1 VSFISL
7 PRRVGGLTLAAW
19 IAGLLATAVSAW
31 QIAQV
36 NRQRAQ
42 EDFDH
47 LAASAVEQIRS
58 RIRLYEYG
66 LRGARGAVHAVGPE
80 RITAEIFHQY
90 GLSRDVDREFPGA
103 RGFGFIRKV
112 APADWGE
119 FLRRARA
126 ERDDFEVRLLGPEPT
141 GERYIIQYIEPNVR
155 NQPAIGLDVS
165 SEPYRRHAAREAMR
179 SGEPTLTGP
188 ISLVQMGASPHKAML
203 FLMPIYRTGMP
214 TATPEQREA
223 ACYGWSYAPLA
234 LQEVTATFDN
244 VDPGLQITLSDVTD
258 PGTHIRLFTNMADNG
273 RPVLSTQTQL
283 QIYGRIWSIS
293 ASATPHFVAQRE
305 KLTPREVTWGG
316 LLMSTLLAALVEVA
330 SIARQRR
337 RAAAEMNARMAAI
350 VTHSSD
356 AIITI
361 DLDGR
366 VMHWNQAATRMFGW
380 KPQEMLGQSLAQK
393 FLPADARE
401 EDEHLLA
408 RLQRGEIIAPYD
420 STRIASS
427 GELVDVSVTACA
439 LRSAEDGRLVGVAK
453 LLRDN
458 RGPKAAERALMAAQ
472 RNLETEVL
480 QRSDELALAR
490 KDLQTILD
498 AMPSMIGYWDK
509 HQCNRF
515 ANDAYVRWFGKPP
528 SALLGTHIKDL
539 LGRQLYEQNRP
550 HIEGALNGTP
560 QTFERIIPR
569 PDGTGLRASLT
580 HYLPDIQAGTVEGF
594 YVIAHDVSELVEGRR
609 ALDEERARLRNIL
622 ESTYTGTWEWNLDG
636 DRLKANARWYAIRG
650 LPAEAHELPG
660 HEWLGSIHPDDRPEF
675 ESRLQAHLR
684 GDSNL
689 FTCESRQRH
698 EQGHWVWMRDSGRI
712 MKRHEDGTPLRL
724 FGTTQDIHAARQAQQ
739 EREALSSL
747 FAKVLDSA
755 TEQSII
761 ATNAA
766 GVITVFNA
774 GAERMLGFTAQE
786 MIGKETPARFHL
798 REEIHARAAILRK
811 ATGKAL
817 TPLEAIVMESEQSPA
832 SGHEWTFV
840 RKDGKQLRVLLNVT
854 RQFDGD
860 GQVIGYLG
868 IAQDI
873 TKRVAQ
879 EQALKEAKQSAEAA
893 NQAKS
898 IFLANMSHEIR
909 TPLHAALGAIHL
921 LDHTPL
927 DEQQRHLLSQ
937 ALMASRSL
945 LGIVNDVLD
954 LAKIEAGE
962 LDICLEEFDLGE
974 LLKEIETLFSGSA
987 AQKQLTFEVQGVP
1000 ARHTRLIGDPLR
1012 LRQVLSNLLS
1022 NAIKFTH
1029 QGRVSLKVES
1039 STSISSGNCMLK
1051 FEVHDSGIGIPV
1063 EQLDRIFQPFTQ
1075 TDGSATRQFGGTG
1088 LGLSIVREL
1097 VRLMNGQ
1104 VGVRSEPGEGSTFW
1118 FSLALDLAAA
1128 VPRPAGQQLL
1138 HVVMLDDDADR
1149 LLPLSRLCS
1158 ALGWRNTPCT
1168 DLMQAITL
1176 CANLMATG
1184 NPLPD
1189 VMLVHDSIS
1198 LDDLSASIQE
1208 LCRDVPVNQRP
1219 VMIPM
1224 TSGALPSVLNPAGGS
1239 SVLPS
1244 PCDPS
1249 VLFDG
1254 VNAAVALHTGSPQHV
1269 TRHSDLKGVP
1279 GTRLAGLHIL
1289 LVDDSDINLDI
1300 GRRLLELEGAR
1311 VSTATQGQESLDQL
1325 QAQTDI
1331 DAVLMDLQMPVMD
1344 GFQATR
1350 LIRQRTGWQR
1360 VPVLALTAGAL
1371 PSERNKAADAGAD
1384 TCLSKP
1390 LHPDL
1395 LVREIR
1401 ACIEGRRG
1409 EPLPLLPMAPAASAT
1424 A

>member
-1 VSFISL
+1 MSFISL
-7 PRRVGGLTLAAW
+7 PRRLGWPSIAAW
-19 IAGLLATAVSAW
+19 VIGIIATAVSAW
-31 QIAQV
+31 QIEQI
-36 NRQRAQ
+36 NRQRARD
-42 EDFDH
+42 DFDH
-47 LAASAVEQIRS
+47 LAASAVAQIRS

-80 RITAEIFHQY
+80 GINGEIFHQY
-90 GLSRDVDREFPGA
+90 GLSRDVEREFPGA

-112 APADWGE
+112 APPEWQN
-119 FLRRARA
+119 FLKQARA
-126 ERDDFEVRLLGPEPT
+126 ERADFDVRLLGPEPK
-141 GERYIIQYIEPNVR
+141 GDRFIIQYIEPRHR
-155 NQPAIGLDVS
+155 NQPAIGLDIS
-165 SEPYRRHAAREAMR
+165 SEPYRYRAAQEAMR
-179 SGEPTLTGP
+179 TGEPTLTGP
-188 ISLVQMGASPHKAML
+188 INLVQMGSSPHKAML
-203 FLMPIYRTGMP
+203 FLMPIYRNGMP

-234 LQEVTATFDN
+234 LQEVSATFDD
-244 VDPGLQITLSDVTD
+244 VDPELQITLSDITEA
-258 PGTHIRLFTNMADNG
+258 GTHIRLFTNMAANA

-283 QIYGRIWSIS
+283 KIYGRVWSIS

-305 KLTPREVTWGG
+305 KLTPREVAWGG
-316 LLMSTLLAALVEVA
+316 LLLSTLLAALVEVA

-337 RAAAEMNARMAAI
+337 RTAAEMNARMAAI

-361 DLDGR
+361 DLAGR
-366 VMHWNQAATRMFGW
+366 VMHWNQAATRLFGW
-380 KPQEMLGQSLAQK
+380 RPEEMLGQPLAQK
-393 FLPADARE
+393 FLPAEAHD
-401 EDEHLLA
+401 EDDLLVA

-420 STRIASS
+420 STRLTAT

-458 RGPKAAERALMAAQ
+458 SRPKAAERAMKA
-472 RNLETEVL
+472 T
-480 QRSDELALAR
+480 QRSLECEVQQRSGELALAR

-515 ANDAYVRWFGKPP
+515 ANHAYLRWFGKEP
-528 SALLGTHIKDL
+528 SALLGLHIKEV
-539 LGRQLYEQNRP
+539 LGRELYEQNRP

-560 QTFERIIPR
+560 QTFERVIPR
-569 PDGTGLRASLT
+569 PDGKGLRASLT
-580 HYLPDIQAGTVEGF
+580 HYLPDIQHGEVEGF

-622 ESTYTGTWEWNLDG
+622 ESTYTGTWEWSLDG
-636 DRLKANARWYAIRG
+636 DRVKANARWYAIRG
-650 LPAEAHELPG
+650 LAAEAHDLPG
-660 HEWLGSIHPDDRPEF
+660 HDWLDSIHPDDRLAF
-675 ESRLQAHLR
+675 EEQLQAHLR
-684 GDSNL
+684 GDTNL

-712 MKRHEDGTPLRL
+712 MKRRADGTPLRL

-747 FAKVLDSA
+747 FAKVLESA

-766 GVITVFNA
+766 GIITVFNT
-774 GAERMLGFTAQE
+774 GAERMLGFSAAE

-798 REEIHARAAILRK
+798 REEIRARAATLRQS
-811 ATGKAL
+811 TGKAL
-817 TPLEAIVMESEQSPA
+817 TPLEAIVMESEQSPG
-832 SGHEWTFV
+832 SGREWTYV
-840 RKDGKQLRVLLNVT
+840 RKDGSQLQVLLNVT
-854 RQFDGD
+854 RQFDGE

-873 TKRVAQ
+873 TNRVAQ
-879 EQALKEAKQSAEAA
+879 EQALKEAKQLAEAA

-974 LLKEIETLFSGSA
+974 LLKEIDTLFSGSA

-1000 ARHTRLIGDPLR
+1000 ARHARLIGDPLR

-1029 QGRVSLKVES
+1029 QGSVSLKVES
-1039 STSISSGNCMLK
+1039 STSMSSGNCMLK
-1051 FEVHDSGIGIPV
+1051 FEVHDSGIGIPPD
-1063 EQLDRIFQPFTQ
+1063 QLDRIFQPFTQ

-1198 LDDLSASIQE
+1198 LDDLSTSIQE
-1208 LCRDVPVNQRP
+1208 LCRDVPLSQRP

-1224 TSGALPSVLNPAGGS
+1224 SSNALPTVLSLDGTRP
-1239 SVLPS
+1239 LPS

-1249 VLFDG
+1249 LLFDG
-1254 VNAAVALHTGSPQHV
+1254 VNAAVAHHTGSPHHV

-1289 LVDDSDINLDI
+1289 LVDDSEINLDI
-1300 GRRLLELEGAR
+1300 GRRLLELEGAH
-1311 VSTATQGQESLDQL
+1311 VSTATQGQEALTSLQDRG
-1325 QAQTDI
+1325 DI

-1344 GFQATR
+1344 GFQATQ
-1350 LIRQRTGWQR
+1350 LIRQQSAWSH

-1371 PSERNKAADAGAD
+1371 PSERNKASAAGAD

-1409 EPLPLLPMAPAASAT
+1409 GPLPLSAPASVTAT
-1424 A
+1424 PH